1 MRHENGVVNL
11 THAHSVDDLPLQVM
25 TRVDSDPRRT
35 SAEVTVQSEVSD
47 NKQLPPSPVGRAEVK
62 GGRNSRASDFCCF
75 SSCQESHTEDTHV
88 SCEGEGEEE
97 GRQHHTEQERQLGI
111 LYSVTDVPP
120 VHLCF
125 LFGLQV
131 SGIFTRTKLFT
142 NQQHIHGI
150 VGLH

>member
-1 MRHENGVVNL
+1 MRRENGVVNL
-11 THAHSVDDLPLQVM
+11 THAHSVDDLPLQVI
-25 TRVDSDPRRT
+25 RVNSGPRRT
-35 SAEVTVQSEVSD
+35 SAEVTVQCEFSD
-47 NKQLPPSPVGRAEVK
+47 SKQVPPSPVARVEVK
-62 GGRNSRASDFCCF
+62 GGRNSRASDLCCF
-75 SSCQESHTEDTHV
+75 SSCQESPTEDTHV
-88 SCEGEGEEE
+88 SCEEEEE
-97 GRQHHTEQERQLGI
+97 GRQHHSEQEKQLGI